1 MITAPQR
8 RAIHRVLDLFEA
20 AGLRYQC
27 TGGFAGILHGS
38 KWPLH
43 DLDLDVAKADM
54 PYVASVL
61 GAAVTRAAGAYRDG
75 EFDLVLLQAAVDG
88 LEIDVSQV
96 EGARILTASG
106 WERMG
111 TDLSRRAIV
120 SWDGRQVPAIPLADL
135 IAYKRRL
142 PGRVLDVE
150 ELSTL

>member
-1 MITAPQR
+1 MITPLQR
-8 RAIHRVLDLFEA
+8 VSIHRVLDLFDA

-54 PYVASVL
+54 AIVTAVL
-61 GAAVTRAAGAYRDG
+61 GGAITRHAGAYRDG
-75 EFDLVLLQAAVDG
+75 EFDLVLLQAEVGG
-88 LEIDVSQV
+88 LEMDVSQV
-96 EGARILTASG
+96 EGAKILTASG
-106 WERMG
+106 WEHMG
-111 TDLSRRAIV
+111 TDLSRREIV
-120 SWDGRQVPAIPLADL
+120 SWEGQSVPVIPLADL

-142 PGRVLDVE
+142 PGRAADVA